1 MQAITRKR
9 QLRSSDPLWS
19 HTRGIAVPTQRS
31 LPDGDVD
38 VLIVGAGIGG
48 ALMATALL
56 DRGLDIVLVDRRK
69 PVHGSSMASTAMIQ
83 HEIDVPLHRLAAQ
96 RGVAAAR
103 RIWQRSARAVES
115 LTTLVGSLGIDCRM
129 QRKKTLYLAGD
140 AYGAR
145 ALRSEA
151 EARAEAGLT
160 AELKGAAEL
169 RQAFGMNRTAA
180 IVSDVSASAN
190 PAQLTAGLLRLA
202 GSRGV
207 SIVEGVEITDIRSVG
222 EDNVVATSKGEL
234 VRARHVVF
242 CTGYEFLEAVAH
254 KSHAI
259 VSTWAMATRPHH
271 PRPEW
276 LKDYLVWE
284 GADPYLYFRSTPD
297 GRIVV
302 GGEDEDSADAFR
314 NEAKLAAKSARLR
327 RKLKA
332 LIGFDIEEPDY
343 VWAAAFGV
351 TADGLPMIGRVPG
364 FRNVHAAMGY
374 GGNGITFSQIAAEII
389 AAGILGH
396 DDADA
401 TLFSF
406 R

>member
-169 RQAFGMNRTAA
+169 RQAFGMDRTAA

-396 DDADA
+396 DDTDA

>member
-56 DRGLDIVLVDRRK
+56 DRGLNIVLVDRRK

-169 RQAFGMNRTAA
+169 RQAFGMDRTAA

-222 EDNVVATSKGEL
+222 GDNVVATSKGDL

-396 DDADA
+396 DDTDA

>member
-48 ALMATALL
+48 ALMAAALL

-169 RQAFGMNRTAA
+169 RQAFGMDRTAA

-389 AAGILGH
+389 AAVILGH

>member
-1 MQAITRKR
+1 VQAITRKR
-9 QLRSSDPLWS
+9 KLRSSDPLWS
-19 HTRGIAVPTQRS
+19 HTRGIGVATEGTLSDR
-31 LPDGDVD
+31 DVD

-48 ALMATALL
+48 ALMVTALL

-83 HEIDVPLHRLAAQ
+83 HEIDVPLHQLAKQ
-96 RGVAAAR
+96 RGVAEAR

-115 LTTLVGSLGIDCRM
+115 LTTLVGSLGIDCQM
-129 QRKKTLYLAGD
+129 QRRKSLYLAGD

-145 ALRSEA
+145 AIRSEA
-151 EARAEAGLT
+151 EARAKAGLS
-160 AELKGAAEL
+160 ADLKSGAAL
-169 RQAFGMNRTAA
+169 RQEFGIDRTAA

-190 PAQLTAGLLRLA
+190 PAQLTAGLLRMA
-202 GSRGV
+202 RSKGV
-207 SIVEGVEITDIRSVG
+207 SIVEGVEITDIRTLG
-222 EDNVVATSKGEL
+222 EGCVVATSRGEL
-234 VRARHVVF
+234 VQARHVVF

-259 VSTWAMATRPHH
+259 VSTWALATRPHH
-271 PRPEW
+271 PRPGW

-297 GRIVV
+297 GRIIV
-302 GGEDEDSADAFR
+302 GGEDEASDTAFR
-314 NEAKLAAKSARLR
+314 DEAKRSAKSERLR
-327 RKLKA
+327 KKLKA
-332 LIGFDIEEPDY
+332 LIGFEIGEPDY
-343 VWAAAFGV
+343 LWSAAFGV
-351 TADGLPMIGRVPG
+351 TSDGLPMIGRVPG

-374 GGNGITFSQIAAEII
+374 GGNGITFSQIAAEILS
-389 AAGILGH
+389 AGILGH
-396 DDADA
+396 DDPDA